1 VTAIARGPS
10 PVAGP
15 RRLGVV
21 VVLLVV
27 GCVALASAQQPE
39 PVPTEP
45 APSTPTVPLSAEPS
59 GQTFTLTYFNRPI
72 VALRARVLGHSP
84 AARAESATRFLDELV
99 ADGVTGPV
107 EWREEGAALITVQ
120 SRVVFG
126 LFPPDV
132 DELRGETVR
141 QVAERTVRRLQ
152 QALDEAAEA
161 RTPAT
166 LLRATAIAVAALAIG
181 IVLLWG
187 LGRLRRV
194 AAAKLAVIAEHTAAR
209 SGLTDLE
216 ALRQSRLPD
225 LERWLVTG
233 LIVTLQAIV
242 LYGLLTFDLRL
253 FPYTRPWGESLR
265 GFLFTTV
272 QDLGLGILYSIPGLF
287 TVLLIFLIA
296 RFVTRLVGFWF
307 GSIERG
313 LVSVRWL
320 YPETAQPTRRLL
332 TILVWVFAV
341 VIAYPYLPGSGTD
354 AFKGI
359 SVFLG
364 LMLTFGS
371 SGLVNQIMS
380 SFMVTYSRALRLD
393 DFVRIGDVEGTVTHI
408 GVLSTKIR
416 TLRGEDV
423 TIPNAV
429 VVAQTTTNYSRLA
442 QSEAGVLASTA
453 VTIGYDAPWRQVHAL
468 LLLAA
473 ERTSGIRREPTP
485 HVLQMALQDF
495 YVKYELFFSLERQDG
510 RWVVLDE
517 LHRHIQDLFNEYGV
531 QIMSPNYLSDP
542 ASRKVVPKAHW
553 YAPPATATPG
563 PSGAPPAET
572 V

>member
-1 VTAIARGPS
+1 V
-10 PVAGP
+10 
-15 RRLGVV
+15 
-21 VVLLVV
+21 
-27 GCVALASAQQPE
+27 
-39 PVPTEP
+39 
-45 APSTPTVPLSAEPS
+45 
-59 GQTFTLTYFNRPI
+59 
-72 VALRARVLGHSP
+72 
-84 AARAESATRFLDELV
+84 LDEL
-99 ADGVTGPV
+99 AAERLTGPV
-107 EWREEGAALITVQ
+107 ESRIYEGAAVISVQ
-120 SRVVFG
+120 SRVV
-126 LFPPDV
+126 LALTSPDV
-132 DELRGETVR
+132 DELRGETVK
-141 QVAERTVRRLQ
+141 QAAERTVLRLQ

-161 RTPAT
+161 RTPRT
-166 LLRATAIAVAALAIG
+166 LLRATAVAGAAIVVG
-181 IVLLWG
+181 LLLLWG
-187 LGRLRRV
+187 WARTRRA
-194 AAAKLAVIAEHTAAR
+194 AAAKITAIAERTVAR
-209 SGLTDLE
+209 TGFADID
-216 ALRQSRLPD
+216 ALRASRLPG
-225 LERWLVTG
+225 LERRLVTVV
-233 LIVTLQAIV
+233 IVSLQVIV
-242 LYGLLTFDLRL
+242 IYGLVTFSLRL

-272 QDLGLGILYSIPGLF
+272 QTIGLGIVYAIPGLF
-287 TVLLIFLIA
+287 TAFLIFLIA
-296 RFVTRLVGFWF
+296 RALTHLVALWF

-313 LVSVRWL
+313 AISVRWL

-332 TILVWVFAV
+332 TALVWLFAIV
-341 VIAYPYLPGSGTD
+341 VAYPYLPGSGTD
-354 AFKGI
+354 AFKGVT
-359 SVFLG
+359 VFLG

-371 SGLVNQIMS
+371 SGLVNQIMG
-380 SFMVTYSRALRLD
+380 SFMVTYSRALRMG

-408 GVLSTKIR
+408 GVLSTKIK

-423 TIPNAV
+423 TIPNAL

-442 QSEAGVLASTA
+442 ESETGVLTSTA

-473 ERTSGIRREPTP
+473 ERTSGVRREPKP

-542 ASRKVVPKAHW
+542 AAPKVVPKAHW

-563 PSGAPPAET
+563 PSGAPPAQT